1 MRRSGPPALHFLA
14 MGVALFTLERVA
26 VPRRPPGPPPPP
38 AAPLLTPDRLAQLRA
53 DFTRQAG
60 VPPTP
65 DEEQALAA
73 QAIDDEILYREA
85 LVHRLDRD
93 DRSIRYR
100 LAEKMRFLSDGQEGD
115 GDEERF
121 YQDALAL
128 HLDREDLFIRRM
140 LATKM
145 RLLAERREA
154 DPAPDDA
161 ALEAYLDL
169 HADRYREPERTS
181 LRHVFVSSA
190 RGTACERDAR
200 ALLARLRADA
210 TPPAT
215 SARLGDP
222 FPFGAYVR
230 AESPREL
237 AKHFG
242 ETFAAGVARLPV
254 GEWAGPVASPHGLHL
269 VRVEA
274 REPGRVSP
282 LTAVRARVLA
292 EMREERRRERLA
304 AAMAALRAKYG
315 VQRAGAAQESRG

>member
-1 MRRSGPPALHFLA
+1 M
-14 MGVALFTLERVA
+14 
-26 VPRRPPGPPPPP
+26 
-38 AAPLLTPDRLAQLRA
+38 
-53 DFTRQAG
+53 
-60 VPPTP
+60 
-65 DEEQALAA
+65 
-73 QAIDDEILYREA
+73 
-85 LVHRLDRD
+85 
-93 DRSIRYR
+93 
-100 LAEKMRFLSDGQEGD
+100 KMQ
-115 GDEERF
+115 
-121 YQDALAL
+121 
-128 HLDREDLFIRRM
+128 
-140 LATKM
+140 
-145 RLLAERREA
+145 LLAERGEE

-161 ALEAYLDL
+161 ALQAYLDL

-292 EMREERRRERLA
+292 EMREQRRRERLA

>member
-14 MGVALFTLERVA
+14 MGVALFALERVA
-26 VPRRPPGPPPPP
+26 VPRRQPHRPPPPV
-38 AAPLLTPDRLAQLRA
+38 APLLTPDRLAQLRA
-53 DFTRQAG
+53 DFTRQG
-60 VPPTP
+60 GLPPTP
-65 DEEQALAA
+65 GEEQALAA

-85 LVHRLDRD
+85 LVRGLDRN
-93 DRSIRYR
+93 DRSVRYR
-100 LAEKMRFLSDGQEGD
+100 LAEKMRFLADGQEGEGD

-140 LATKM
+140 LAMKM
-145 RLLAERREA
+145 QLLAERGEE

-161 ALEAYLDL
+161 ALQAYLHL

-181 LRHVFVSSA
+181 LWQVFVSSA
-190 RGTACERDAR
+190 RGPACERDAR
-200 ALLARLRADA
+200 ALLARLRADS
-210 TPPAT
+210 TPT
-215 SARLGDP
+215 SASLGDP

-242 ETFAAGVARLPV
+242 ETFAAGVVRLPV
-254 GEWAGPVASPHGLHL
+254 GEWAGPVASPYGLHL

-282 LTAVRARVLA
+282 LAAVRARVLA
-292 EMREERRRERLA
+292 EVREERRRQRLA

-315 VQRAGAAQESRG
+315 VQPGDAAQESRG

>member
-14 MGVALFTLERVA
+14 AGVALFTLERVA
-26 VPRRPPGPPPPP
+26 VPRRPAAPP
-38 AAPLLTPDRLAQLRA
+38 APASAPLLTPDRLAQLRA
-53 DFTRQAG
+53 DFTRQEG

-65 DEEQALAA
+65 DEERALAA
-73 QAIDDEILYREA
+73 QAMDDEILYREA
-85 LVHRLDRD
+85 LVRGLDRD

-121 YQDALAL
+121 YRDALAL

-145 RLLAERREA
+145 RLLAERGEE

-161 ALEAYLDL
+161 ALQAYLDL
-169 HADRYREPERTS
+169 HADRYHEPERTS
-181 LRHVFVSSA
+181 LWHVFVSSA

-210 TPPAT
+210 MPTT
-215 SARLGDP
+215 ARLGDP

-230 AESPREL
+230 AASAREL

-254 GEWAGPVASPHGLHL
+254 GEWAGPVASPYGLHL

-274 REPGRVSP
+274 REPVRVSS
-282 LTAVRARVLA
+282 LATVRVRVVA
-292 EMREERRRERLA
+292 EIREDRRRGRLA
-304 AAMAALRAKYG
+304 AAMAALRARYG
-315 VQRAGAAQESRG
+315 VPRGGAAQESRG

>member
-1 MRRSGPPALHFLA
+1 MRRGGPPALHFLA
-14 MGVALFTLERVA
+14 MGVALFTLERVVA
-26 VPRRPPGPPPPP
+26 GPRGRAGPPAPA

-53 DFTRQAG
+53 DFTRQGG
-60 VPPTP
+60 VSPTP
-65 DEEQALAA
+65 DQEQALAA

-85 LVHRLDRD
+85 LVRGLDRG

-100 LAEKMRFLSDGQEGD
+100 LAEKMRFLADGQEGD

-121 YQDALAL
+121 YRDALAL

-145 RLLAERREA
+145 RLLAERGEE

-169 HADRYREPERTS
+169 HADHYREPERTS
-181 LRHVFVSSA
+181 LWHVFVSSA
-190 RGTACERDAR
+190 RGAACERDAR

-210 TPPAT
+210 MPTTAP
-215 SARLGDP
+215 LGDP

-230 AESPREL
+230 AASPREL

-242 ETFAAGVARLPV
+242 GTFAAGVARLPV
-254 GEWAGPVASPHGLHL
+254 GEWAGPVASPYGLHL

-282 LTAVRARVLA
+282 LAAVRARVLA

>member
-38 AAPLLTPDRLAQLRA
+38 AAPLLTPDRLAQLRT
-53 DFTRQAG
+53 DFTRG
-60 VPPTP
+60 M
-65 DEEQALAA
+65 
-73 QAIDDEILYREA
+73 
-85 LVHRLDRD
+85 LV
-93 DRSIRYR
+93 
-100 LAEKMRFLSDGQEGD
+100 
-115 GDEERF
+115 
-121 YQDALAL
+121 
-128 HLDREDLFIRRM
+128 
-140 LATKM
+140 TKM

-181 LRHVFVSSA
+181 LWHVFVSSA

-210 TPPAT
+210 MPTTAP
-215 SARLGDP
+215 LGDP

-230 AESPREL
+230 AASPREL
-237 AKHFG
+237 AQHFG
-242 ETFAAGVARLPV
+242 EAFAAGVARLPV
-254 GEWAGPVASPHGLHL
+254 GEWAGPVASPSGLHL

-282 LTAVRARVLA
+282 LAAVRARVLA
-292 EMREERRRERLA
+292 EIREERRRERLA

-315 VQRAGAAQESRG
+315 VQHAGAAQESRG

>member
-140 LATKM
+140 LAMKM
-145 RLLAERREA
+145 QLLAERGEE

-161 ALEAYLDL
+161 ALQAYLHL

-292 EMREERRRERLA
+292 EMREQRRRERLA